1 VQGGLQ
7 SSLDLECSDGAHPI
21 LCHKPKQHV
30 SSNCRSRGVC
40 AWADAVSCFGSC
52 LAILSRLLGL
62 GLTGFRVL
70 SRLLGLGLTGFRVL
84 SRLLGLGL
92 TGFRVLSRLLG
103 LGLIGFRGLSRLL
116 RLGLTGFRGLSR
128 LLGLGLTGKSC
139 RTAFCL
145 RHNICSCFTCVTSL
159 FSSCQIRCLF

>member
-92 TGFRVLSRLLG
+92 TGFR
-103 LGLIGFRGLSRLL
+103 GLSRLL

-159 FSSCQIRCLF
+159 LSSCQIRCLF